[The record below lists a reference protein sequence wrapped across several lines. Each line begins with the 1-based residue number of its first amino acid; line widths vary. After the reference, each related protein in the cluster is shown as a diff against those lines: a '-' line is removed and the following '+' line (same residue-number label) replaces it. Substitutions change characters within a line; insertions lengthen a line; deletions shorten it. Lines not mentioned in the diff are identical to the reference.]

1 MNFEIE
7 ITDRISEEQHS
18 LESLI
23 IEKMSAQ
30 SICMERHFLLE
41 MEKKRS
47 LYKRYERSFKYNA
60 KENRLICLELETK

>member
-41 MEKKRS
+41 MEKKEA
-47 LYKRYERSFKYNA
+47 YIKGM
-60 KENRLICLELETK
+60 KEALSIMQKKID

>member
-18 LESLI
+18 FELLI

-30 SICMERHFLLE
+30 SICMERYFLLE
-41 MEKKRS
+41 MEKKEA
-47 LYKRYERSFKYNA
+47 YIKGM
-60 KENRLICLELETK
+60 KEALSIMQKKID